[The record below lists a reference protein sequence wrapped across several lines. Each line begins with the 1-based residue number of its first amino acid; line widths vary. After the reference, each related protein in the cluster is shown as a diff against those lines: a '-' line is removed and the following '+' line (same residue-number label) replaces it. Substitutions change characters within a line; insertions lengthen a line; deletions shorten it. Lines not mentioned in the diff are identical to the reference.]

1 LCGSL
6 GSVLWVSSNNGD
18 VLLIRRYTK
27 KEEQFFRKMMF
38 PEEERHTFTSQRWNG
53 GFRWFRSE
61 NVICLE
67 HYRKAGHEPART
79 TPASGNSKAK

>member
-1 LCGSL
+1 MCGSL

-67 HYRKAGHEPART
+67 HYRKIADGHSKEQQAGGTA
-79 TPASGNSKAK
+79 A

>member
-6 GSVLWVSSNNGD
+6 GSVFGCLLTVGD
-18 VLLIRRYTK
+18 GLLVKRYTK

-67 HYRKAGHEPART
+67 HYRKIADGHSKEQQAGGTA
-79 TPASGNSKAK
+79 A